1 LVAAALSLPIG
12 VLATWFGASYLG
24 SYGWGLFLG
33 IPFVQGLLASSLHGV
48 HARRSFGSCAGVA
61 LLAVAMTGVLLLLTA
76 IEGALCIAMAAP
88 IAAALALLGA
98 AVGWSV
104 QAFGRGRDASGTF
117 ASLSLVVPLVVAW
130 ESLAPLEPTRF
141 AVRTAVEVDAP
152 PERVWREVIAFAE
165 IPPPTEWYF
174 EAGIAYPIRAEIEG
188 EGVGAVRRCVFSTGA
203 FVEPIEVWDAPRL
216 LKFSVTEQPSAMRE
230 LMLLPGVQPP
240 HVDGYLVSDGGQ
252 FLLEPLPGGRTRLE
266 GTTWY
271 THRLWPERYWKLWSD
286 ALLHRIHRR
295 VLEHVA
301 CQAEA
306 RD

>member
-1 LVAAALSLPIG
+1 
-12 VLATWFGASYLG
+12 
-24 SYGWGLFLG
+24 
-33 IPFVQGLLASSLHGV
+33 
-48 HARRSFGSCAGVA
+48 
-61 LLAVAMTGVLLLLTA
+61 
-76 IEGALCIAMAAP
+76 
-88 IAAALALLGA
+88 
-98 AVGWSV
+98 
-104 QAFGRGRDASGTF
+104 
-117 ASLSLVVPLVVAW
+117 
-130 ESLAPLEPTRF
+130 
-141 AVRTAVEVDAP
+141 VRTAVEVDAP
-152 PERVWREVIAFAE
+152 PERVWRQVVSFAE

-174 EAGIAYPIRAEIEG
+174 EAGIAYPLRAEIEG
-188 EGVGAVRRCVFSTGA
+188 EGVGSVRRCVFSTGA

-240 HVDGYLVSDGGQ
+240 HVEGYLVSDGGQ